1 MTRRTKEQR
10 RKKRKEKEL
19 QHQRQRQ
26 AERGKR
32 LAPWEAPKMKLFQL
46 PQLLKDGVPL
56 EKRLDLIRTIG
67 KDAREKFAALY
78 PQTTKW
84 VTEYDPVYL
93 LSMCAFYLI
102 AYPEGTDREATG
114 ELEFH
119 HHYLELLQAFALCQ
133 PRSYAM
139 QPLREQLLVLKAHMQ
154 EVGEH
159 MALRSLEIPERLTS
173 DKEISA
179 YRLRTEMMA
188 QTTAVRN
195 WAYMHQM
202 TKVLLDLAHS
212 IEPAFQAAYGV
223 APHRFFSM
231 LLQITEEAQD
241 RLNAYMTKMRECAAK
256 RDYRAMI
263 VAYNDAF
270 PENMPITEEQAAWMW
285 KTAGKKRRNLLSM
298 LLMHADLKL
307 ERVYS
312 FSLDRALELVGEGTE
327 KAALQALLE
336 KISFRFGDLA
346 DANKEHFVLSNPV
359 LDRPFISLGDGV
371 YFSAVW
377 GVLPHLLLDILE
389 DLVWEDKGLRDLYTK
404 SKALY
409 LEDELERIVRAGFPN
424 GQVFTGSTWQNSAGV
439 TYENDLTV
447 VVDSFA
453 IVFEAK
459 SASVSDPAR
468 RGAPSRL
475 AETLRELIE
484 SPSEQALRFIDRLKS
499 EPGVHEFRTKRGA
512 VNEINSGAIK
522 HYIPIGVTLSHLGLI
537 ASNLKKLI
545 AAGIVDK
552 KLEDLA
558 PSISITD
565 LESVFELLTREVE
578 KVHYLARRREFE
590 AHMNYEG
597 DELDLLGF
605 YLENG
610 FNIGDTEYSN
620 DLVLNIVLKS
630 KELDPYF
637 IGSRE
642 GHPVPKPRLAMTDW
656 WDAILNR
663 VNEAKFEGWLET
675 GFILLNTTREDQAKF
690 EVEFKKLARQVQEG
704 TASRPHNW
712 LIWASGP
719 KRRRYVVVGYPYVV
733 DDKEQRNSILGE
745 AIESAASA
753 DARGVAAIGVNMKH
767 PQYPYDVLARRAAT
781 NLFDTLTLDARAVSS
796 EQAGV

>member
-1 MTRRTKEQR
+1 MSKTTKEQR
-10 RKKRKEKEL
+10 RKKRKAKEL
-19 QHQRQRQ
+19 QQQKRRR

-32 LAPWEAPKMKLFQL
+32 LAPWEAPKMEMFQL

-56 EKRLDLIRTIG
+56 EKRLDLMRSIG
-67 KDAREKFAALY
+67 KDAGEKFSVLY
-78 PQTTKW
+78 PQTIKW
-84 VTEYDPVYL
+84 VTQYEPTYV
-93 LSMCAFYLI
+93 LSMCALYLM
-102 AYPEGTDREATG
+102 AHPEGIDPEATG

-133 PRSYAM
+133 PRSFAM
-139 QPLREQLLVLKAHMQ
+139 QPLREELLVLKAHMQ
-154 EVGEH
+154 ELGEH
-159 MALRSLEIPERLTS
+159 MSLRSLDIPEGLTS
-173 DKEISA
+173 DEEISA
-179 YRLRTEMMA
+179 YQLRTGMMA
-188 QTTAVRN
+188 HTTAVRN

-202 TKVLLDLAHS
+202 RKVFLDLAHS
-212 IEPAFQAAYGV
+212 VEPAFKAAYGV
-223 APHRFFSM
+223 APQPFFSM
-231 LLQITEEAQD
+231 LLQIAEETED
-241 RLNAYMTKMRECAAK
+241 RLNDHIAKIRKCATE
-256 RDYRAMI
+256 RDHRAI
-263 VAYNDAF
+263 IAAYNDAF
-270 PENMPITEEQAAWMW
+270 PGNMPITGEQASWMW
-285 KTAGKKRRNLLSM
+285 EQATKKRQNLLAM
-298 LLMHADLKL
+298 LMMHADLKL
-307 ERVYS
+307 ADIYS
-312 FSLDRALELVGEGTE
+312 FSLDRALELVGEGTG

-359 LDRPFISLGDGV
+359 LNRPLISLGDGA

-389 DLVWEDKGLRDLYTK
+389 DLVWENKGLRDLYTK

-409 LEDELERIVRAGFPN
+409 LEEELERIVRAGFPN
-424 GQVFTGSTWQNSAGV
+424 GQVFTGSTWQTSDGV
-439 TYENDLTV
+439 TYENDLTMV
-447 VVDSFA
+447 IDSFA

-499 EPGVHEFRTKRGA
+499 ELGVHKFRTKRGV
-512 VNEINSGAIK
+512 VNEIDSGAVK
-522 HYIPIGVTLSHLGLI
+522 HYIPIGVTLSHLGFI

-558 PSISITD
+558 PSINITD

-578 KVHYLARRREFE
+578 KVHYLSRRREFE
-590 AHMNYEG
+590 AHMDYEG

-605 YLENG
+605 YLDNG
-610 FNIGDTEYSN
+610 FNIGDTEYSQ
-620 DLVLNIVLKS
+620 DIVLNMALKS

-637 IGSRE
+637 VGSRE

-663 VNEAKFEGWLET
+663 VSETRFEGWLET
-675 GFILLNTTREDQAKF
+675 GFILLNTTKEDQEKF
-690 EVEFKKLARQVQEG
+690 EIEFKNLARRVQEG
-704 TASRPHNW
+704 TASRSHNW
-712 LIWASGP
+712 VVWETGP
-719 KRRRYVVVGYPYVV
+719 TRRRYVVVGYPYVV
-733 DDKEQRNSILGE
+733 DDKAQRDSILSE
-745 AIESAASA
+745 AIGSDANA

-767 PQYPYDVLARRAAT
+767 PHYPYDVLARRAAT
-781 NLFDTLTLDARAVSS
+781 NLFDTLTLDARATSP
-796 EQAGV
+796 EQTGE

>member
-1 MTRRTKEQR
+1 MTRTTKEQR

-19 QHQRQRQ
+19 LHQKRRQ

-32 LAPWEAPKMKLFQL
+32 LAPWEAPKMKMFQL
-46 PQLLKDGVPL
+46 PQLLKDDVPL
-56 EKRLDLIRTIG
+56 EKRLDLIRAIG
-67 KDAREKFAALY
+67 KDAGEKFAALY

-84 VTEYDPVYL
+84 VTQYDPVYV

-102 AYPEGTDREATG
+102 ASPEGTDREATG

-133 PRSYAM
+133 PRRYAV

-154 EVGEH
+154 EVGKH
-159 MALRSLEIPERLTS
+159 MALRRLEIPERLTS
-173 DKEISA
+173 DEEISA

-202 TKVLLDLAHS
+202 KKVLLDLAHS
-212 IEPAFQAAYGV
+212 IEPAFKATYGV
-223 APHRFFSM
+223 APQRFFSM
-231 LLQITEEAQD
+231 LLQIVEEAQD
-241 RLNAYMTKMRECAAK
+241 RLNDYMAKMRKCAAE
-256 RDYRAMI
+256 RDYRAI
-263 VAYNDAF
+263 IAAYNDAF
-270 PENMPITEEQAAWMW
+270 PDNMPITEEQAAWTW
-285 KTAGKKRRNLLSM
+285 EAAGKKRLNLLSM
-298 LLMHADLKL
+298 LVMHADLKL
-307 ERVYS
+307 ADVYS
-312 FSLDRALELVGEGTE
+312 FSLDRALELVGEGTD

-359 LDRPFISLGDGV
+359 LDRPFISLGDGA

-389 DLVWEDKGLRDLYTK
+389 DLVWEDEGLRDVYTK

-424 GQVFTGSTWQNSAGV
+424 GQVFTGSTWQTSAGV

-447 VVDSFA
+447 VIDSFA

-459 SASVSDPAR
+459 SASISDPAR

-484 SPSEQALRFIDRLKS
+484 SPSEQAHRFIDRLKN
-499 EPGVHEFRTKRGA
+499 EPGVHEFRTKRGV
-512 VNEINSGAIK
+512 VNKIDSGAIK

-537 ASNLKKLI
+537 SSNLKKLI

-558 PSISITD
+558 PSINITD

-590 AHMNYEG
+590 AHMDYEG

-605 YLENG
+605 YLDNG
-610 FNIGDTEYSN
+610 FNIGDTEYSQ
-620 DLVLNIVLKS
+620 DVVLSMVLKS

-663 VNEAKFEGWLET
+663 VSEARFEGWLET
-675 GFILLNTTREDQAKF
+675 GFILLNTTKEDQEKF

-712 LIWASGP
+712 VIWESGP
-719 KRRRYVVVGYPYVV
+719 MRRRYIVVGYPYVV
-733 DDKEQRNSILGE
+733 NDKGQRDSILGE
-745 AIESAASA
+745 AIESDANA
-753 DARGVAAIGVNMKH
+753 DARGVVAIGVNMKH
-767 PQYPYDVLARRAAT
+767 PHYPYDVLARRAAT
-781 NLFDTLTLDARAVSS
+781 NLVDTLTLDTRAASS
-796 EQAGV
+796 EQAGE

>member
-1 MTRRTKEQR
+1 MTKTTKEQR

-19 QHQRQRQ
+19 LYQKRRQ

-32 LAPWEAPKMKLFQL
+32 LAPWEAPKMKMFQL
-46 PQLLKDGVPL
+46 PKLLKDGVPL
-56 EKRLDLIRTIG
+56 EKRLDFIRTIG
-67 KDAREKFAALY
+67 KDAREKFATLY

-84 VTEYDPVYL
+84 VTQYDPVYV

-102 AYPEGTDREATG
+102 ASPEGTDREATG

-133 PRSYAM
+133 PRNHSV
-139 QPLREQLLVLKAHMQ
+139 QPLREELLALKAHMQ
-154 EVGEH
+154 EVGKH
-159 MALRSLEIPERLTS
+159 MSRRNLEIPERLTS
-173 DKEISA
+173 DEEISA
-179 YRLRTEMMA
+179 YRLRTEMMS

-212 IEPAFQAAYGV
+212 IEPEFEAAYGV
-223 APHRFFSM
+223 APQRFFSM
-231 LLQITEEAQD
+231 LLQIAEEVQD
-241 RLNAYMTKMRECAAK
+241 RLDDYMAKMRKCAAQ
-256 RDYRAMI
+256 RDSRAI
-263 VAYNDAF
+263 IEAYNDAF
-270 PENMPITEEQAAWMW
+270 PENMPITEEQAAWIW
-285 KTAGKKRRNLLSM
+285 KESGKKRLNLLSM
-298 LLMHADLKL
+298 LMMHAELKL
-307 ERVYS
+307 ADVYS
-312 FSLDRALELVGEGTE
+312 FSLDRALEIAGEGTD

-359 LDRPFISLGDGV
+359 LDRPFISLEGGT
-371 YFSAVW
+371 YFSSVW

-389 DLVWEDKGLRDLYTK
+389 DLVWEDKGLRNLYTK

-409 LEDELERIVRAGFPN
+409 LEDELERVVRAGFPN
-424 GQVFTGSTWQNSAGV
+424 GQVFTGSTWQTSAGV

-447 VVDSFA
+447 VIDSFA

-475 AETLRELIE
+475 SETLRELIE
-484 SPSEQALRFIDRLKS
+484 SPSDQALRFIDRLKS
-499 EPGVHEFRTKRGA
+499 EPRVHEFRTKRGV
-512 VNEINSGAIK
+512 VNKIDSRAIK

-537 ASNLKKLI
+537 GSNLKKLI
-545 AAGIVDK
+545 AAGIVNK

-565 LESVFELLTREVE
+565 LESVFELLPREVE

-590 AHMNYEG
+590 AHMEYEG

-605 YLENG
+605 YLDNG
-610 FNIGDTEYSN
+610 FNIGDTEYSQ
-620 DLVLNIVLKS
+620 DVSLNIVLKS

-663 VNEAKFEGWLET
+663 VSEAKFEGWLET
-675 GFILLNTTREDQAKF
+675 GFILLNTTKEDQEKF
-690 EVEFKKLARQVQEG
+690 EVEFKNLARQVQEG
-704 TASRPHNW
+704 TASQPHNW
-712 LIWASGP
+712 IVWVSGP
-719 KRRRYVVVGYPYVV
+719 TRRRYVVVGYPYIV
-733 DDKEQRNSILGE
+733 DEKKERDSILGE
-745 AIESAASA
+745 AIGSEANA
-753 DARGVAAIGVNMKH
+753 DARGVAAIAVNMRH
-767 PQYPYDVLARRAAT
+767 PHYPYDVLAGRAAT
-781 NLFDTLTLDARAVSS
+781 NLFDTLTLDAGAPSS
-796 EQAGV
+796 EQE

>member
-1 MTRRTKEQR
+1 
-10 RKKRKEKEL
+10 
-19 QHQRQRQ
+19 
-26 AERGKR
+26 
-32 LAPWEAPKMKLFQL
+32 MKLFQL
-46 PQLLKDGVPL
+46 PQLLKDDVPL

-179 YRLRTEMMA
+179 YQLRTEMMA

-241 RLNAYMTKMRECAAK
+241 RLNAHMTKMRECAAK
-256 RDYRAMI
+256 RDYRTMI

-499 EPGVHEFRTKRGA
+499 EPGIHEFRTKRGV

-610 FNIGDTEYSN
+610 FNIGDTEYSQ
-620 DLVLNIVLKS
+620 DLVLNMVLKS

-642 GHPVPKPRLAMTDW
+642 GHPVPKPRLAMTHW

-745 AIESAASA
+745 AIESVANA

-796 EQAGV
+796 EQARV